1 MSRHEIE
8 PTVFISCNQ
17 DSADALANQVENHLK
32 SVEKVLR
39 NKSSIAVWGSI
50 IDFMKQI
57 LKQDMVVML
66 VTEKYLQSTGAL
78 RYPRP

>member
-32 SVEKVLR
+32 SVDKVLR